1 MASSF
6 EIDSSSYSRKIY
18 FFYILMS
25 IDLLINAIIPFFDY
39 EDVEYDN
46 AQNTMKKSSKVV
58 ASYGLTL

>member
-25 IDLLINAIIPFFDY
+25 IDLLLNAIIPFFDY
-39 EDVEYDN
+39 NGTEFEN
-46 AQNTMKKSSKVV
+46 AQNTMKKSSQQF
-58 ASYGLTL
+58 ASLALTM